1 MRLLPRDPA
10 AHVAMFSGT
19 ALQLLRLED
28 GFDTVYAGG
37 CFWTLRRSGL
47 STFGR
52 FFLPQRMARRG
63 ADRRRPLAMGGF
75 LWRALLGKMARQL
88 QAALR

>member
-1 MRLLPRDPA
+1 MEAKQQA

-19 ALQLLRLED
+19 ALQLLRAED

-37 CFWTLRRSGL
+37 CFWALGRSGL
-47 STFGR
+47 SAFGR
-52 FFLPQRMARRG
+52 FFLPQRMGRRG
-63 ADRRRPLAMGGF
+63 ADWRRPLKMGGY
-75 LWRALLGKMARQL
+75 LWRALRGRMARQL